1 MLSTTPTLARAALAA
16 ALAATAAAIVARW
29 RRRRRW
35 LAAARR
41 YPQELL
47 TDAHIQ
53 RSLVPYPSA
62 ATATTLARL
71 TGLATRKV
79 RKTARGA
86 RAGRCARPWNGEAS
100 ATSRRGSFAKRRH
113 YYFMF
118 HKPLG
123 CVTQRDASGR
133 ATTVFD
139 LLPDGFPEL
148 GPVGRLDKDT
158 TGLLL
163 FTDDG
168 AVSKRLISAGTTTKA
183 YVLDVAGVP
192 AGVAGERALLSLAE
206 PLDDVTLHTRERVRT
221 APAEVSI
228 EARRAATATLAVVI
242 AEGRNRQVRRLAERA
257 GLSVTALHRD
267 RVGPLELGDLPVGAA
282 RPLARTE
289 VDALL
294 RAAGLAGER
303 GPPRDLPVAA
313 APELRAADVDAALED
328 LAKRRGF

>member
-47 TDAHIQ
+47 CDPRIQ

-86 RAGRCARPWNGEAS
+86 RSGRCARPWNGEAS

-139 LLPDGFPEL
+139 VLPDGFPEL
-148 GPVGRLDKDT
+148 SPVGRLDKDT

-192 AGVAGERALLSLAE
+192 AGVAGERALRSLAE
-206 PLDDVTLHTRERVRT
+206 PLDAVEPKVREV
-221 APAEVSI
+221 EV
-228 EARRAATATLAVVI
+228 
-242 AEGRNRQVRRLAERA
+242 
-257 GLSVTALHRD
+257 
-267 RVGPLELGDLPVGAA
+267 LPNPSL
-282 RPLARTE
+282 RPWS
-289 VDALL
+289 
-294 RAAGLAGER
+294 
-303 GPPRDLPVAA
+303 
-313 APELRAADVDAALED
+313 
-328 LAKRRGF
+328 